1 MLERT
6 VGGAFIEAF
15 IDVEA
20 LLRLFQAGGLLSLR
34 NTLAL
39 MHTIDHHVGR
49 VDAKI

>member
-6 VGGAFIEAF
+6 VGGAFVEAF

-20 LLRLFQAGGLLSLR
+20 LLRLFQAGGLLYLR
-34 NTLAL
+34 NTRAL
-39 MHTIDHHVGR
+39 MRIVDHHVGR